1 MGASLGLRKGFLFAF
16 ALLLAVSPLGDALA
30 QRAKPRVQKTEI
42 IRAIRVEGT
51 NRIEVDTVISYM
63 LIKPGDP
70 YDVFRINGSLKTL
83 FATGLFSDVS
93 FRREGDT
100 LVVKVVENP
109 VINQVAFEGNKKID
123 NDDIA
128 KEITLRSRIVYT
140 RTKVQRDVKRI
151 LELYRSSGRFAATVT
166 PKVITLPQNRVNL
179 VFEINEGDI
188 TGVRRIIFIG
198 NRKFSDSR
206 LREVIQ
212 TEETAWWKFFTSE
225 DTYDPDRINFD
236 RELLRKFYLSSG
248 YADFR
253 VISAVAEL
261 TPDRKD
267 FFVTFTIN
275 EGPRYKFG
283 TVVLKSTIR
292 KLDVKKLSRSL
303 SAKKGDW
310 YDANKIEKS
319 VQKATDAAGT
329 LGHAFVEVRPLIR
342 RDRKARL
349 INVTFL
355 VRQGPKVFVGRIE
368 IVGNTRTR
376 DAVIRREM
384 RLSEGDAF
392 NTSKIRASRRRLR
405 GLDFFKKVEI
415 TNQAGSAPDKTNI
428 KVEVEE
434 KPTGELSFGAGFSS
448 EEGALGT
455 VGLREKNFLGRGQ
468 DIAIAFT
475 LSQRSTEADLRFTE
489 PYFLDRNLAAGF
501 DIFRV
506 TRSFEDESGFQQRT
520 TGFRLRMGY
529 EIIEDLNQSLRYS
542 LQSVSIRN
550 IDPDAS
556 PIIRAEEGT
565 TSTSAIGQ
573 ILIYDKRDDKFD
585 PSSGYFL
592 KLDTDFAGLGGT
604 ERFIRARITAG
615 YFVPLGGDFVLSLV
629 GEFGIVKGIAGGR
642 VSLSDRFF
650 LGGNNL
656 RGFEAGGVGPR
667 DLNTGDS
674 LGANQF
680 YAGTVELTFPVGL
693 PKEFG
698 IRGRVWTDIGSAFGI
713 DATGAGLVDKAAP
726 RISVGVGISW
736 KSPFGPVR
744 VDIGIPIIKQS
755 FDKKQ
760 LINFTFGTRF

>member
-1 MGASLGLRKGFLFAF
+1 MGLRKGFLFAF
-16 ALLLAVSPLGDALA
+16 ALLLAVSPLGDAVA
-30 QRAKPRVQKTEI
+30 QRAKPRAQQTEI

-123 NDDIA
+123 NDDLA

-179 VFEINEGDI
+179 VFEIDEGEV
-188 TGVRRIIFIG
+188 TGVRRITFIG
-198 NRKFSDSR
+198 NRNFSDSR

-253 VISAVAEL
+253 VISAIAEL

-267 FFVTFTIN
+267 FFVTFTIE

-329 LGHAFVEVRPLIR
+329 LGHAFVEVRPLIK
-342 RDRKARL
+342 RDRKAKL

-355 VRQGPKVFVGRIE
+355 VRQGPKVFVDRIE

-384 RLSEGDAF
+384 KLSEGDAF
-392 NTSKIRASRRRLR
+392 NTSKVRASRRRLR
-405 GLDFFKKVEI
+405 ALDFFKKVEI
-415 TNQAGSAPDKTNI
+415 TNQAGSAADKTNI

-448 EEGALGT
+448 QEGALGT
-455 VGLREKNFLGRGQ
+455 IGLREKNFLGRGQ
-468 DIAIAFT
+468 DVGISFT

-489 PYFLDRNLAAGF
+489 PYFLDRKLAAGF

-506 TRSFEDESGFQQRT
+506 TRDFDDESGFQQRT

-529 EIIEDLNQSLRYS
+529 EIIDDLTQRLRYS
-542 LQSVSIRN
+542 LQSNSVRN
-550 IDPDAS
+550 IKSDAS
-556 PIIRAEEGT
+556 PIIRAEEGS
-565 TSTSAIGQ
+565 TSTSSIGQ
-573 ILIYDKRDDKFD
+573 ILIYDKRDDRFD

-592 KLDTDFAGLGGT
+592 KLDSDFAGLGGSQ
-604 ERFIRARITAG
+604 RFVRARISGG
-615 YFVPLGGDFVLSLV
+615 YFVPLGSDIVLSFV
-629 GEFGIVKGIAGGR
+629 GEYGIVKGIAGRR

-650 LGGNNL
+650 LGGNGL
-656 RGFEAGGVGPR
+656 RGFEQGGVGPR
-667 DLNTGDS
+667 DLTTDDS

-713 DATGAGLVDKAAP
+713 DATSPGLVDKSTP
-726 RISVGVGISW
+726 RVSIGVGISW
-736 KSPFGPVR
+736 KSPFGPIR
-744 VDIGIPIIKQS
+744 VDIGFPIVKQS

>member
-1 MGASLGLRKGFLFAF
+1 VF
-16 ALLLAVSPLGDALA
+16 ALLLAVSPLGDAVA
-30 QRAKPRVQKTEI
+30 QRAKPREQQTDI
-42 IRAIRVEGT
+42 IGAIRVEGT
-51 NRIEVDTVISYM
+51 HRIEVDTVISYM

-100 LVVKVVENP
+100 LVVKVIENP
-109 VINQVAFEGNKKID
+109 VINQVAFEGNFKID
-123 NDDIA
+123 NKDLA
-128 KEITLRSRIVYT
+128 KEITLRARIVYT

-179 VFEINEGDI
+179 VFEINEGEV
-188 TGVRRIIFIG
+188 TGVRRITFIG
-198 NRKFSDSR
+198 NRHFKDSR

-236 RELLRKFYLSSG
+236 REQLRKFYLSNG

-267 FFVTFTIN
+267 FFVTFTIS

-292 KLDVKKLSRSL
+292 KLDVKKLARSL

-319 VQKATDAAGT
+319 IQKTTDAAGS
-329 LGHAFVEVRPLIR
+329 LGHAFVEVRPLIK

-349 INVTFL
+349 INVIFL

-376 DAVIRREM
+376 DSVIRREM

-405 GLDFFKKVEI
+405 NLDFFKKVEI
-415 TNQAGSAPDKTNI
+415 TNQAGAAADKTNI
-428 KVEVEE
+428 KVEIEE

-455 VGLREKNFLGRGQ
+455 IGLREKNFLGRGQ
-468 DIAIAFT
+468 DIGISFT

-506 TRSFEDESGFQQRT
+506 SRDFDNESGFELRT

-529 EIIEDLNQSLRYS
+529 EIIEDLTQRLRYS
-542 LQSVSIRN
+542 LQSDSIRN
-550 IDPDAS
+550 ISSTAS
-556 PIIRAEEGT
+556 PIIKMEEG
-565 TSTSAIGQ
+565 SSLTSAIGQ

-585 PSSGYFL
+585 PSSGYFI
-592 KLDTDFAGLGGT
+592 KLDTDFAGLGGS
-604 ERFIRARITAG
+604 ERFVRARLTGG
-615 YFVPLGGDFVLSLV
+615 YFVPLGSDVVLGFV
-629 GEFGIVKGIAGGR
+629 GEYGIVQGIGGKS
-642 VSLSDRFF
+642 VSLSNRFF

-656 RGFEAGGVGPR
+656 RGFEPGGVGPR
-667 DLNTGDS
+667 DLTTGDS
-674 LGANQF
+674 VGANQ
-680 YAGTVELTFPVGL
+680 YYGGTVELTFPLGL
-693 PKEFG
+693 PEEFG
-698 IRGRVWTDIGSAFGI
+698 IRGRVWSDVGSAFGI
-713 DATGAGLVDKAAP
+713 DATAPGLVDKATP
-726 RISVGVGISW
+726 RVSIGVGISW
-736 KSPFGPVR
+736 KSPFGPIR
-744 VDIGIPIIKQS
+744 VDLGFPIVKQS
-755 FDKKQ
+755 FDKEQ
-760 LINFTFGTRF
+760 LFNFTFGTRF

>member
-1 MGASLGLRKGFLFAF
+1 MAFRTGILFAF
-16 ALLLAVSPLGDALA
+16 ALLLAAFPLGDAGA
-30 QRAKPRVQKTEI
+30 QVAKPRAQQSEI
-42 IRAIRVEGT
+42 IKAIRVEGT

-109 VINQVAFEGNKKID
+109 VINQVAFEGNFKIGNKD
-123 NDDIA
+123 LA
-128 KEITLRSRIVYT
+128 KEISLRSRTVYT
-140 RTKVQRDVKRI
+140 RTKVQRAVKRI

-179 VFEINEGDI
+179 VFEINEGEI
-188 TGVRRIIFIG
+188 TGVRRITFIG
-198 NRKFSDSR
+198 NRFFKDSR

-212 TEETAWWKFFTSE
+212 TEETAWWKFFTTE

-236 RELLRKFYLSSG
+236 RELLRKFYLSNG

-267 FFVTFTIN
+267 FFVTFTIE

-283 TVVLKSTIR
+283 SVVLKSTIK
-292 KLDVKKLSRSL
+292 KLDVKKLAGNL
-303 SAKKGDW
+303 SAKKGEW
-310 YDANKIEKS
+310 YDANKIESS
-319 VQKATDAAGT
+319 VQKTTDAAGT
-329 LGHAFVEVRPLIR
+329 LGFAFVEVRPLIK
-342 RDRKARL
+342 RDRKAKL

-355 VRQGPKVFVGRIE
+355 VRQGPKVFVERIE

-376 DAVIRREM
+376 DSVIRREM
-384 RLSEGDAF
+384 KLSEGDAF

-405 GLDFFKKVEI
+405 NLDFFKKVEI
-415 TNQAGSAPDKTNI
+415 TNQPGSAADKTNI

-448 EEGALGT
+448 QEGALGT
-455 VGLREKNFLGRGQ
+455 IGLREKNFLGRGQ
-468 DIAIAFT
+468 DIGISFT

-501 DIFRV
+501 DVFR
-506 TRSFEDESGFQQRT
+506 TSRDFNNESGFQQRT

-529 EIIEDLNQSLRYS
+529 EIIDDLTQRLRYS
-542 LQSVSIRN
+542 LQTDSVRN
-550 IDPDAS
+550 ISSRAS
-556 PIIRAEEGT
+556 SIIRAEEGT
-565 TSTSAIGQ
+565 SSTSALGQ
-573 ILIYDKRDDKFD
+573 VLIYDKRDDKFD

-592 KLDTDFAGLGGT
+592 KIDSDIAGLGGS
-604 ERFIRARITAG
+604 ERFARARISGG
-615 YFVPLGGDFVLSLV
+615 YFMPLGSDIVLSLV
-629 GEFGIVKGIAGGR
+629 GEYGFVKGIAGKN
-642 VSLSDRFF
+642 VSISNRFF

-656 RGFEAGGVGPR
+656 RGFEQGGVGPR
-667 DLNTGDS
+667 DLSTGDS

-680 YAGTVELTFPVGL
+680 YAGTVELTFPLGL

-698 IRGRVWTDIGSAFGI
+698 IRGRAWSDIGSSFGI
-713 DATGAGLVDKAAP
+713 DASAPGLVDRAAP
-726 RISVGVGISW
+726 RVSVGVGISW
-736 KSPFGPVR
+736 KSPFGPIR
-744 VDIGIPIIKQS
+744 VDIGIPIIKQN
-755 FDKKQ
+755 FDKTQ
-760 LINFTFGTRF
+760 LFNFTFGTRF

>member
-1 MGASLGLRKGFLFAF
+1 MGASLGLRKGILFAF

-236 RELLRKFYLSSG
+236 RELLRKFYLSNG

-448 EEGALGT
+448 QEGALGT